1 MKRLLLPVLLACG
14 CAGNDGPPA
23 DLLPRERFEQV
34 LVDAQL
40 VEARVNQELV
50 IDKRTDM
57 PIERYYE
64 EVFSKHGTT
73 KEQFR
78 KTFDWYTAHPKELM
92 AVYEAVLIDL
102 QHQADS
108 TRH

>member
-1 MKRLLLPVLLACG
+1 MRHLLLPLLLCCA
-14 CAGNDGPPA
+14 CAGNNAPPN
-23 DLLPRERFEQV
+23 DLLPRDRFERV

-50 IDKRTDM
+50 IDHRTDM

-64 EVFSKHGTT
+64 EMFRKHGTT

-78 KTFDWYTAHPKELM
+78 RTFDWYTERPEELK
-92 AVYEAVLIDL
+92 AIYDSVLIDL

-108 TRH
+108 TGR

>member
-1 MKRLLLPVLLACG
+1 MRRLVFPVLLCCACG
-14 CAGNDGPPA
+14 GNDATPQ
-23 DLLPRERFEQV
+23 DLLTRERFEQV

-50 IDKRTDM
+50 IDHRTDM
-57 PIERYYE
+57 PIEKYYE
-64 EVFSKHGTT
+64 EVFRKHGTT

-78 KTFDWYTAHPKELM
+78 RTFDWYTERPEELK
-92 AVYEAVLIDL
+92 ALYEDVLIDL